1 MAKRKKK
8 TDKVW
13 KIMIYIVVIS
23 SIVMLLIAGLEW
35 WRARESM
42 FVRYSAFGIEIPNNY
57 EIHGIDVS
65 KHQQYIDWESVGNMK
80 IEEIKIGFAF
90 IKATEGI
97 GLKDNFFNRNWR
109 LSKKYGIT
117 RGAYHFFL
125 ADRSGKEQA
134 QNFISMVDL
143 ESGDLPPVVDIE
155 QSLGVP
161 DEKLLT
167 RLNDFVLALESYYG
181 VQPIIYTNVQFYKKH
196 LSEKFESYPLWVAHY
211 LQRDRPRIYRDWHFW
226 QHSETGRVNGIR
238 SKVDFNV
245 FYGDSS
251 EFKQLLIP

>member
-8 TDKVW
+8 TNMGW
-13 KIMIYIVVIS
+13 KISLLILIV
-23 SIVMLLIAGLEW
+23 SIVAMLLYAGLEW
-35 WRARESM
+35 WKARRSM
-42 FVRYSAFGIEIPNNY
+42 FTRYDAFGIEIPTNY
-57 EIHGIDVS
+57 QIHGIDVS

-80 IEEIKIGFAF
+80 IEGIKIGFAF

-97 GLKDNFFNRNWR
+97 GHKDDFFSRNWR
-109 LSKKYGIT
+109 LSKRAEIK

-134 QNFISMVDL
+134 NNFIAQVDL

-155 QSLGVP
+155 QSLGVSK
-161 DEKLLT
+161 EKIQS
-167 RLNDFVLALESYYG
+167 RLKDFVVALENYYG

-196 LSEKFESYPLWVAHY
+196 LADSFEDYPLWVAHY
-211 LQRDRPRIYRDWHFW
+211 LQRERPKIYRDWYFW

-251 EFKQLLIP
+251 DFKNLLIP